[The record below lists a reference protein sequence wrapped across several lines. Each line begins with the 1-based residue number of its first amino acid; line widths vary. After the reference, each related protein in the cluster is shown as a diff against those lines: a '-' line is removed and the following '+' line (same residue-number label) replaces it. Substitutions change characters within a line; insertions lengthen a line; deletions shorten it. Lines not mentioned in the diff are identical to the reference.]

1 MSHFCRL
8 IGEAAG
14 LGEKS
19 VEILYNASPMHDVGK
34 IGIPDH
40 ILLKQGTLNPD
51 EWEVMKCH
59 PQMGA
64 DIIGQHT
71 DELLQTAWMIALCH
85 HEKWDGHCDPALIE
99 PFKRA
104 LPQMLRIREQFAD
117 SHGAL
122 EDVDGVALPA
132 SA

>member
-1 MSHFCRL
+1 MVSHIEASAGSHF
-8 IGEAAG
+8 
-14 LGEKS
+14 
-19 VEILYNASPMHDVGK
+19 
-34 IGIPDH
+34 
-40 ILLKQGTLNPD
+40 
-51 EWEVMKCH
+51 
-59 PQMGA
+59 
-64 DIIGQHT
+64 
-71 DELLQTAWMIALCH
+71 
-85 HEKWDGHCDPALIE
+85 DPALIE